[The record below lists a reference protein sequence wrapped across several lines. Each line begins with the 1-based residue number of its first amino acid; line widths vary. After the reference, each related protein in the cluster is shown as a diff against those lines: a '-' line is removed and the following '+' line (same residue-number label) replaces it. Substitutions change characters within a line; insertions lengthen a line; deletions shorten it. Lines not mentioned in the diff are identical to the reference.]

1 MSSRRN
7 IIRKPRVSWVRA
19 DGKNDSLPP
28 LPFKV
33 SDDTAADWYSVH
45 VPFRTVP
52 TDKTPSAQ
60 PCLQALRRGRS
71 HGAIY
76 PHSDLSLSTSS
87 LLPPAMGTVW
97 PTFTNP
103 WLNVWS
109 EDISLMPCYCMLIS
123 TKMPLT
129 VRLSICKGS
138 EQDWL
143 RKWCCGTFSLKS
155 LGSRGG
161 KHHTSFLEVT
171 VDTVRRRVVLTD
183 DSIMY
188 QR

>member
-1 MSSRRN
+1 MRQTE
-7 IIRKPRVSWVRA
+7 KTTL
-19 DGKNDSLPP
+19 SLPCYSKSVTTPQPIGILCMFPSEPSLQTKHLQPNHAYRPSGGDAVTVLFTPTLTFHWVLRLCCLQLWVLCDQP
-28 LPFKV
+28 LP
-33 SDDTAADWYSVH
+33 
-45 VPFRTVP
+45 
-52 TDKTPSAQ
+52 TPGST
-60 PCLQALRRGRS
+60 
-71 HGAIY
+71 
-76 PHSDLSLSTSS
+76 SDLKIFLWCHVTACLFPS
-87 LLPPAMGTVW
+87 
-97 PTFTNP
+97 
-103 WLNVWS
+103 
-109 EDISLMPCYCMLIS
+109 
-123 TKMPLT
+123 KMPLT

>member
-1 MSSRRN
+1 MRQTE
-7 IIRKPRVSWVRA
+7 
-19 DGKNDSLPP
+19 KNDSLPP

-71 HGAIY
+71 QGAIY

-109 EDISLMPCYCMLIS
+109 EDISLMPCYCML
-123 TKMPLT
+123 MH
-129 VRLSICKGS
+129 RRCLSQFDCQYAKEASRTDWGS
-138 EQDWL
+138 GAVAL
-143 RKWCCGTFSLKS
+143 SALNHSGP
-155 LGSRGG
+155 GAA
-161 KHHTSFLEVT
+161 
-171 VDTVRRRVVLTD
+171 
-183 DSIMY
+183 SITLPF
-188 QR
+188 